1 MKPGVKA
8 ISAASNRFIVD
19 EVSANRLIFRQ
30 PNEMQIYVT
39 QNGQRVG
46 PFLLEEINRQ
56 LAAGTLN
63 PSDQAWSEG
72 SPGWKPLL
80 SFAGVIVPGGA
91 SSTAE
96 PVGIA
101 TPIVVAPPRYG
112 GFWIRVVAY
121 IVDCVIL
128 VVPIGIVQLL
138 LRANA
143 DNPASGQSG
152 LAAIIA
158 ILIEFVYFAALWSS
172 SIQASLGQKL
182 FGLRVI
188 RVSDGGKIS
197 FLRGLVRVF
206 GMVLSGVTFCIGY
219 LMVAL
224 TERKQGLHDML
235 AATYVVKDR

>member
-1 MKPGVKA
+1 
-8 ISAASNRFIVD
+8 
-19 EVSANRLIFRQ
+19 
-30 PNEMQIYVT
+30 
-39 QNGQRVG
+39 
-46 PFLLEEINRQ
+46 
-56 LAAGTLN
+56 
-63 PSDQAWSEG
+63 
-72 SPGWKPLL
+72 L

-101 TPIVVAPPRYG
+101 TPIAVASPRYG

-128 VVPIGIVQLL
+128 VIPIGIVQLL
-138 LRANA
+138 LRPNP
-143 DNPASGQSG
+143 DNPAPARSG

-182 FGLRVI
+182 CGLRVI
-188 RVSDGGKIS
+188 HASDGGKIS

-206 GMVLSGVTFCIGY
+206 GMILSGAIFCIGY
-219 LMVAL
+219 LMVAF